1 MPQRDKADKVRAQGG
16 VRVTDAQPN
25 IHRRRLGLALKGLR
39 TAAGLTL
46 KEAAE
51 QLALSG
57 ESALSRIEHGRQ
69 RVQPTAVLGYF
80 EVYGL
85 RDQERRNYLMY
96 LAKQAAS
103 GKQSN
108 LFEEYRTAIRDP
120 FADYL
125 QLEELASRSETFAS
139 IVPGLLQTEAYA
151 RAVVQGSRKW
161 QTGREIDNFIRLRM
175 ARQAVLT
182 RETPMHL
189 WCVLDESAVRRQ
201 VGGPEVMREQLR
213 YLLDVCEA
221 QPSIT
226 LQILPFD
233 RGSHAAMDG
242 GFHLLHFPA
251 GPPVVVVEPMTTTL
265 FLEEDSDI
273 GRYETCFNHL
283 RSEAL
288 DGEASLGFIHDAIKE
303 QD

>member
-1 MPQRDKADKVRAQGG
+1 M
-16 VRVTDAQPN
+16 TDAQPN

-39 TAAGLTL
+39 SAAGLTL

-51 QLALSG
+51 LLALSG

-69 RVQPTAVLGYF
+69 RVQPMAIYGYF

-85 RDQERRNYLMY
+85 QDTERRDYLMY
-96 LAKQAAS
+96 LAKLAAS

-125 QLEELASRSETFAS
+125 QLEELASRSERFTS
-139 IVPGLLQTEAYA
+139 IVPGLLQTRDYA

-161 QTGREIDNFIRLRM
+161 QTGREIDNFIKLRM
-175 ARQAVLT
+175 ARQKVLT
-182 RETPMHL
+182 RDNPMHL
-189 WCVLDESAVRRQ
+189 WCVLDESALRRQ
-201 VGGPEVMREQLR
+201 VGGPDVTKEQLHH
-213 YLLDVCEA
+213 LLTVTDEH
-221 QPSIT
+221 PHIT
-226 LQILPFD
+226 LQVLPFS

-273 GRYETCFNHL
+273 GRYETSFNHL

-288 DGEASLGFIHDAIKE
+288 DVDASRGFIHDVIKE
-303 QD
+303 QN